1 MTDKP
6 SFDDLAKRIREAMR
20 NSPFGDVERNL
31 RALLVSF
38 FDSLDLVTRE
48 EFDVQKQLL
57 EQTQQKLAQLETRLA
72 ELSRDAPPPRG

>member
-6 SFDDLAKRIREAMR
+6 SFDDLAGRIRDAMR

-38 FDSLDLVTRE
+38 FESLDLVTRE
-48 EFDVQKQLL
+48 EFEVQKKLL
-57 EQTQQKLAQLETRLA
+57 EQAQQRLLQLEARVA
-72 ELSRDAPPPRG
+72 EMSRTQPPSGA

>member
-6 SFDDLAKRIREAMR
+6 SFDDLAARIREAMR

-31 RALLVSF
+31 RALLVSV

-57 EQTQQKLAQLETRLA
+57 EQAQQKLAQLEARLA
-72 ELSRDAPPPRG
+72 ELSREPPPPPG

>member
-6 SFDDLAKRIREAMR
+6 SFDDLAARIREAMR

-57 EQTQQKLAQLETRLA
+57 EQAQQKLAELETRVA
-72 ELSRDAPPPRG
+72 ELSREQPPPRA